1 MDIKSLNSGNR
12 EVFSVNNRSKLDKSY
27 KKDVSEETASASL
40 KSDKL
45 ELSEEAK
52 LIQPIREKISSGE
65 YNKPEVY
72 NILAEKLND
81 IFSSE
86 DL

>member
-1 MDIKSLNSGNR
+1 MDIKSVNSGNK
-12 EVFSVNNRSKLDKSY
+12 EVFSVNTRNKLDKSY
-27 KKDVSEETASASL
+27 KKDFSEESASSSV

-72 NILAEKLND
+72 NFLAEKLND
-81 IFSSE
+81 IFASE
-86 DL
+86 NL